1 MKAIIQRVVKASVT
15 VSDELI
21 SSISNGY
28 CVLVGISRND
38 TAKDMEYIAKKILSI
53 RLFES
58 STDGGA
64 SKPWASSIVEKD
76 LEILCVS
83 QFTLQSTLKGTKPD
97 FHLAMGAD
105 QSKDFYDKFLNL
117 LGTSYKPDKI
127 KDGKFGAYMQVHI
140 QNDGP
145 VTIILDS
152 KKDDLPT
159 NPSSSSDLKSK
170 EDN

>member
-38 TAKDMEYIAKKILSI
+38 TVKDMEYIVKKLLSI
-53 RLFES
+53 RLFETS
-58 STDGGA
+58 GPDAAA
-64 SKPWASSIVEKD
+64 SKPWSSSIVEKD
-76 LEILCVS
+76 YEILCVS

-105 QSKDFYDKFLNL
+105 QSKDFYERFLGM
-117 LGTSYKPDKI
+117 LGTSYKPEKI

-152 KKDDLPT
+152 KKDELPT
-159 NPSSSSDLKSK
+159 SSSSSADLQNKQ
-170 EDN
+170 